1 MREARSKKD
10 ARAGAGPAESL
21 ARTASGE
28 DAPRLRLGTSS
39 WSEQSW
45 VGSFYPPGT
54 KPADFLSWYATQFK
68 AVEAD
73 VTYYRVPGTAMVRG
87 WEKKVPEGFRLCAK
101 FPRSIVHGGESAT
114 PDPERVLVP
123 DAVQA
128 DTDAFLGAMA
138 SLGGKCGPLVL
149 QFPYFNRQ
157 AFPGPKPFLERL
169 DGYLGRLP
177 EGFRYAV
184 EVRNKSWIAEPL
196 LEILRARSVALVW
209 VDLAYMP
216 HPADLARERDIL
228 TTDFVYARLI
238 GDRKR
243 VEALTQKFDHV
254 VLDQRPRLERWAELL
269 RDLPSDVREV
279 YAFANNHYAG
289 HGPATIRELAAL
301 MRGETPPR
309 VDG

>member
-1 MREARSKKD
+1 MEGRSKKRSRASAGSD
-10 ARAGAGPAESL
+10 ARTGLPAD
-21 ARTASGE
+21 GMG
-28 DAPRLRLGTSS
+28 DPRMRLGTSS

-45 VGSFYPPGT
+45 VGSFYPAGT
-54 KPADFLSWYATQFK
+54 KPADFLSWYATQFS

-73 VTYYRVPGTAMVRG
+73 VTYYRVPGAAMVRG

-101 FPRSIVHGGESAT
+101 FPRSIVHGGESAQ
-114 PDPERVLVP
+114 PDPERVLL
-123 DAVQA
+123 AESVQA

-138 SLGGKCGPLVL
+138 LLGGKCGPLVL

-157 AFPGPKPFLERL
+157 AFAGPKPFLERL
-169 DGYLGRLP
+169 DRYLERLP
-177 EGFRYAV
+177 ADFRYAV

-196 LEILRARSVALVW
+196 LEILRARRAALVW

-216 HPADLARERDIL
+216 HPADLAREHDIL

-243 VEALTQKFDHV
+243 VEALTQEFDRV

-269 RDLPSDVREV
+269 RGLPSDVREV

-301 MRGETPPR
+301 MRGEQPPR
-309 VDG
+309 FEG